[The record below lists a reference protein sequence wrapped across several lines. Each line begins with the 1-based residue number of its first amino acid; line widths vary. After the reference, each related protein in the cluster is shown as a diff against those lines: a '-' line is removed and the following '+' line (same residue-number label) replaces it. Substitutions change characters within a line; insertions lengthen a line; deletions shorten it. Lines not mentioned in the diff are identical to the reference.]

1 MVNIIK
7 ETNKILCDVTTNIDE
22 CLSILMGQKRDIPA
36 KSDAKPPE
44 CIMDDLM
51 QTRDRAALLYE
62 MSCKFRDILNGDER
76 PIPIGECIR
85 EPRY

>member
-7 ETNKILCDVTTNIDE
+7 ETNKMLCDVTTNIDE
-22 CLSILMGQKRDIPA
+22 CLSILMGQKKDMHDTSA
-36 KSDAKPPE
+36 AKPPE
-44 CIMDDLM
+44 CMMDDLM

-62 MSCKFRDILNGDER
+62 MSCKLKDTLNGDER
-76 PIPIGECIR
+76 PIGECVR

>member
-7 ETNKILCDVTTNIDE
+7 ETNKMLCDVATNIDE
-22 CLSILMGQKRDIPA
+22 WLSILMGQKKDMHDTSAA
-36 KSDAKPPE
+36 KVPE
-44 CIMDDLM
+44 CIMDDLI

-62 MSCKFRDILNGDER
+62 LSCKFKDILNGDDR
-76 PIPIGECIR
+76 PIGECIR

>member
-1 MVNIIK
+1 MGMVNIIK
-7 ETNKILCDVTTNIDE
+7 ETNKALCDVTTNIDE
-22 CLSILMGQKRDIPA
+22 CLCILMGQKNDMHDTSAA
-36 KSDAKPPE
+36 KAPE

-62 MSCKFRDILNGDER
+62 LSCKLKEILNGDER
-76 PIPIGECIR
+76 PIGECIR